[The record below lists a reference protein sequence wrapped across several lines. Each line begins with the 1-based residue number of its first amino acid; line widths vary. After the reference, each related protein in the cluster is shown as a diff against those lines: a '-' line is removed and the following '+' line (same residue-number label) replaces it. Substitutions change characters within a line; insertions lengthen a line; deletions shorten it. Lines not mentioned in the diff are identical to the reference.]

1 MTMTLAPSTPNVPPL
16 FEHQQRSLDILHA
29 QPRIFDASDPGT
41 GKTRVAIEAFA
52 HRRAR
57 GGGKALVLA
66 PKSLLRAAWEHD
78 CRRFAPTLRT
88 SVAFAEHRDVAFRR
102 DADVYITNH
111 DATTWL
117 ARQKQ
122 IFFQGFDTLIVD
134 EVGAFKHHTSQRSK
148 ALNKIK
154 KFFQYRLVMN
164 GVVTPNS
171 ITDIWNQMNVLDDGA
186 RLGTSFFNFRAAT
199 CVPKQVGPQPN
210 MIKWEDRPGA
220 ADAVA
225 KMVAD
230 ITIRHKFEDCI
241 DIPPNHEYA
250 VPYYLAPKQLKAY
263 AEMETS
269 ALATLGPTAVV
280 SAVNAAAVATKL
292 LQIASGAVYE
302 DPQTYHLIDTG
313 RYEMV
318 MDLVEERDYCV
329 VFFLWRHQKE
339 QLMAEAEKRGITYCL
354 IDGTV
359 SDRER
364 SQAVDYFQRG
374 LYKMILAHPASAA
387 HGLTLTRGTSTIWAS
402 PTYNLEHYQQGL
414 KRIHRAGQVLK
425 TETIVIV
432 APDTIDERAW
442 HVLQTKRLMMAD
454 LLGQLTQA
462 AA

>member
-1 MTMTLAPSTPNVPPL
+1 
-16 FEHQQRSLDILHA
+16 
-29 QPRIFDASDPGT
+29 
-41 GKTRVAIEAFA
+41 
-52 HRRAR
+52 
-57 GGGKALVLA
+57 
-66 PKSLLRAAWEHD
+66 
-78 CRRFAPTLRT
+78 
-88 SVAFAEHRDVAFRR
+88 
-102 DADVYITNH
+102 
-111 DATTWL
+111 
-117 ARQKQ
+117 
-122 IFFQGFDTLIVD
+122 
-134 EVGAFKHHTSQRSK
+134 
-148 ALNKIK
+148 
-154 KFFQYRLVMN
+154 
-164 GVVTPNS
+164 
-171 ITDIWNQMNVLDDGA
+171 
-186 RLGTSFFNFRAAT
+186 
-199 CVPKQVGPQPN
+199 
-210 MIKWEDRPGA
+210 
-220 ADAVA
+220 
-225 KMVAD
+225 
-230 ITIRHKFEDCI
+230 
-241 DIPPNHEYA
+241 
-250 VPYYLAPKQLKAY
+250 
-263 AEMETS
+263 
-269 ALATLGPTAVV
+269 
-280 SAVNAAAVATKL
+280 
-292 LQIASGAVYE
+292 VYE